1 MGNEQ
6 SSNTTSPQPTSSS
19 AFSFLSGRGSSTK
32 KSKGIVV
39 VSDGSSK
46 CETVDDDEAYKR
58 FQEIPR
64 FLPIL
69 RHAIGK
75 RDVPPCEIQHKMSSR
90 PMFRMATRFQHHLK
104 ICANTIAA
112 DQSQINTVV
121 KTIEAEAVAVA
132 NKYAEMKKSTDE
144 FVANLQ
150 FLEKL
155 REDIIHIQLLLEHTV
170 PIVETLNELL
180 VPSERL
186 PPLALSRVLERTPVS
201 TSGSSSQHS
210 TPGHHPTGSSSS
222 ARTPIRS
229 KNAHI
234 SPIDEVRVVD
244 RTK

>member
-1 MGNEQ
+1 
-6 SSNTTSPQPTSSS
+6 
-19 AFSFLSGRGSSTK
+19 
-32 KSKGIVV
+32 
-39 VSDGSSK
+39 
-46 CETVDDDEAYKR
+46 
-58 FQEIPR
+58 
-64 FLPIL
+64 
-69 RHAIGK
+69 
-75 RDVPPCEIQHKMSSR
+75 
-90 PMFRMATRFQHHLK
+90 
-104 ICANTIAA
+104 
-112 DQSQINTVV
+112 
-121 KTIEAEAVAVA
+121 
-132 NKYAEMKKSTDE
+132 
-144 FVANLQ
+144 
-150 FLEKL
+150 
-155 REDIIHIQLLLEHTV
+155 LLLEHTV